1 MAAVLKTAM
10 GLPPSRVR
18 IPCPPQPLQD
28 QQRRLT
34 GSVGGPSYDAGMADD
49 VYEAADVAVELRRR
63 LPGVGV
69 KKLHKL
75 LYDCQGHHL
84 ADVGRPVCRVDCCLG
99 HGAGCRQAL
108 EERTGESARS
118 ECSNARPRGAQHD
131 RLCGESLRRADRARP
146 GDLVSRRAAVG
157 SCTPAWAIRGDRSPK
172 VSRRDMTEFSGL
184 RRTTKMSVCPP
195 YHRMRS
201 KSSSVKPGKGS
212 ARQLAPTTSAG

>member
-69 KKLHKL
+69 KKLHKR

-84 ADVGRPVCRVDCCLG
+84 ADVGRPLFAESIAAWDMGPVVGKLWKSEQVNPPAASVRTLDHAALNTIGYVVSRYGALTGRDLEILS
-99 HGAGCRQAL
+99 HGEQPWA
-108 EERTGESARS
+108 
-118 ECSNARPRGAQHD
+118 
-131 RLCGESLRRADRARP
+131 RARQHGQSAAIDP
-146 GDLVSRRAAVG
+146 RKYLVG
-157 SCTPAWAIRGDRSPK
+157 T
-172 VSRRDMTEFSGL
+172 
-184 RRTTKMSVCPP
+184 
-195 YHRMRS
+195 
-201 KSSSVKPGKGS
+201 
-212 ARQLAPTTSAG
+212 